1 VVWRPADCRS
11 PEGSREAV
19 IRTILKGGT
28 PEERAEAAEQ
38 VCLSIERTYLTEE
51 GRKVAEEILPILAD
65 DACELVRRALA
76 VTLKASPVIS
86 RKLALK
92 LVKDVDSV
100 ALPVLSASPAFTEA
114 DLAEIARIGGPIRQV
129 VIAKRPKVTATV
141 SEALVDHGVERAIE
155 AVCTNDN
162 AEIPERCLVRVVE
175 RFSRSQAV
183 LSAVAYRRTLP
194 LPVTEKLVRLVS
206 DAVLDHLVSHHEIP
220 PEVAIGI
227 ALGAYERATIDL
239 VDQAGL
245 TGDPAR
251 FVKHL
256 NAHERLTPSFLLRAL
271 ANGHMVFLEYS
282 LAELA
287 RVPHR
292 RARLMV
298 HDAGP
303 LGLRALYEKADLPMR
318 LYPAFR
324 AGVDA
329 WRALEGEGGILDRVR
344 LQALML
350 ERFLSCEAVEFN
362 VLQDD
367 IAYLLDRLDAC
378 SPGAQADP
386 GLLSQPA

>member
-1 VVWRPADCRS
+1 MVWRPADCRS

-51 GRKVAEEILPILAD
+51 GRKIAEEILPILAD

-100 ALPVLSASPAFTEA
+100 ALPILSASPAFTEA

-220 PEVAIGI
+220 PEVAVGI

-256 NAHERLTPSFLLRAL
+256 NAHERLTPSILLRAL
-271 ANGHMVFLEYS
+271 ANGHMVFLEYG

-287 RVPHR
+287 SVPHR

-329 WRALEGEGGILDRVR
+329 WRALEGEGGILDRAR
-344 LQALML
+344 LKAVML

-367 IAYLLDRLDAC
+367 IAYLIDRLDAC
-378 SPGAQADP
+378 SPVAKADP
-386 GLLSQPA
+386 VLLSQPA

>member
-1 VVWRPADCRS
+1 MVWRPVDFRS
-11 PEGSREAV
+11 PEGIREAV

-76 VTLKASPVIS
+76 VTLKASPVIP

-100 ALPVLSASPAFTEA
+100 ALPILSASPAFTEA
-114 DLAEIARIGGPIRQV
+114 DLAEIARIGGAIRQV

-141 SEALVDHGVERAIE
+141 AEAIVDHGVERAIE
-155 AVCTNDN
+155 AVCANDN

-175 RFSRSQAV
+175 RFSRSQPV

-194 LPVTEKLVRLVS
+194 LAVTEKLVRLVS

-220 PEVAIGI
+220 PEMAVGI

-303 LGLRALYEKADLPMR
+303 LGLRALYEKAELPMR

-329 WRALEGEGGILDRVR
+329 WRALEGEGGVLDRVR

-367 IAYLLDRLDAC
+367 IAYLMDRLDAC
-378 SPGAQADP
+378 SPGLRADP
-386 GLLSQPA
+386 VRLSEPA

>member
-1 VVWRPADCRS
+1 MVWRPADCRS

-38 VCLSIERTYLTEE
+38 VCLTIERTYLTEE
-51 GRKVAEEILPILAD
+51 GRKVAEEVLPILAD

-100 ALPVLSASPAFTEA
+100 ALPLLSASPAFTEA

-129 VIAKRPKVTATV
+129 VIAKRPKVPATV

-162 AEIPERCLVRVVE
+162 AEIPERSLVRVVE

-194 LPVTEKLVRLVS
+194 LSVTEKLVRLVS

-220 PEVAIGI
+220 PEVAVGI
-227 ALGAYERATIDL
+227 AVGAYERATIDL

-256 NAHERLTPSFLLRAL
+256 NTHERLTPSFLLRAL
-271 ANGHMVFLEYS
+271 ANGHMGFLEYS

-329 WRALEGEGGILDRVR
+329 WRALEGEGGILDRAR

>member
-1 VVWRPADCRS
+1 MVWRPADCRS

-38 VCLSIERTYLTEE
+38 VCLTIERTYLTEE
-51 GRKVAEEILPILAD
+51 GRKVAEEVLPILAD

-100 ALPVLSASPAFTEA
+100 ALPLLSASPAFTEA

-129 VIAKRPKVTATV
+129 VIAKRPKVPATV

-162 AEIPERCLVRVVE
+162 AEIPERSLVRVVE

-194 LPVTEKLVRLVS
+194 LSVTEKLVRLVS

-220 PEVAIGI
+220 PEVAVGI
-227 ALGAYERATIDL
+227 AVGAYERATIDL

-256 NAHERLTPSFLLRAL
+256 NTHERLTPSFLLRAL
-271 ANGHMVFLEYS
+271 ANGHMGFLEYS